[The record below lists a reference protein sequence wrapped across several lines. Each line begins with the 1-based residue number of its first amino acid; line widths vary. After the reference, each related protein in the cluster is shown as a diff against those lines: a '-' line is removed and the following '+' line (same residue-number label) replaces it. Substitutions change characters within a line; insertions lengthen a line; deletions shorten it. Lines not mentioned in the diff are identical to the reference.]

1 MTVCKHI
8 SGVVNISH
16 PQRVL
21 EEVESILIQISPS
34 IDLTEIRNCFNDA
47 IRLFK
52 GTYPGYLSCNTRY
65 HDLHHTLDA
74 LLAMVRLM
82 HGAVNEGYT
91 FSDHNL
97 LLGVIC
103 TLFHDSGYM
112 QTVDDNNGTGA
123 KYTTVHIQRSIDFLI
138 KYLSSKS
145 FDIKDN
151 ENVPDI
157 LNCTGLNTKV
167 ADVHFADS
175 QIELLGKMLGTA
187 DLLGQMSD
195 RYYLEKLLYLYQEFI
210 EGGITVYASE
220 FELLQKT
227 TVFFDLTEKR
237 FKSELGNVSRF
248 MQSHYSICL
257 NYQFDPY
264 QVAMQKNLSFLEEL
278 VQSKQDFI
286 SKLKRGKIV
295 KMAVNRAGNNNH

>member
-1 MTVCKHI
+1 MTVCKHP

-16 PQRVL
+16 PQKVL
-21 EEVESILIQISPS
+21 EEVEAILTLISPTVD
-34 IDLTEIRNCFNDA
+34 IAEVRNCFNDA

-52 GTYPGYLSCNTRY
+52 GAYPGYHSCNTRY
-65 HDLHHTLDA
+65 HDQHHTLDA

-82 HGAVNEGYT
+82 HGAVNEGHV

-112 QTVDDNNGTGA
+112 QTDDDTAGTGA
-123 KYTTVHIQRSIDFLI
+123 KYTTIHIQRSIDFLQ
-138 KYLSSKS
+138 KYLSRKAY
-145 FDIKDN
+145 DQQDLA
-151 ENVPDI
+151 NVPDI

-167 ADVHFADS
+167 ADVQFVDK
-175 QIELLGKMLGTA
+175 QIEMLGKMLGTA

-210 EGGITVYASE
+210 EGGITIYASE

-227 TVFFDLTEKR
+227 TGFFNLTEKR
-237 FKSELGNVSRF
+237 FKTELSNVARF
-248 MQSHYSICL
+248 MQTHYSICL

-264 QVAMQKNLSFLEEL
+264 QIAMQKNLTFLEEL
-278 VQSKQDFI
+278 VLDEADFI

-295 KMAVNRAGNNNH
+295 KMAVNRIKK